1 MEQNTIELYGVIGKV
16 EYLHAHGVSVT
27 LIEDETNIEWEV
39 VIVDKWV
46 DSDYLKE
53 GFHVVAGGR
62 KGYAKNQIFAD
73 YFERW
78 GRYCN
83 HCGKHHV
90 EGFWINEHSYACSE
104 ECAIALLGGKK
115 EFDDAMAEYDDY
127 ADCNPICWVLWE

>member
-1 MEQNTIELYGVIGKV
+1 MEQNTIELYGVVSKV
-16 EYLHAHGVSVT
+16 EYLHAHGISVT

-73 YFERW
+73 YPKEWNITKKCRE
-78 GRYCN
+78 YCRN
-83 HCGKHHV
+83 IADDKDLRTILSYCG
-90 EGFWINEHSYACSE
+90 W
-104 ECAIALLGGKK
+104 
-115 EFDDAMAEYDDY
+115 
-127 ADCNPICWVLWE
+127 